1 MSSDRLRALAALERA
16 VAAEKEGRYDYAVP
30 MYTQG
35 IELLMQVVKT
45 QTRNDD
51 RRRLTSEIEEFMKRA
66 ERVKQLQEQQQA
78 AGAATSSRSRSSST
92 SATSLLS
99 SVASH
104 LMPTASSLGGSR
116 HQHLSRP
123 PDAALV
129 RTSSAL
135 SATPARASSAAA
147 SRAHSLPRSSS
158 SGGGG
163 GSSGGA
169 LSARGSGAAARKPAV
184 PRQTTST
191 GEGDKRNSELD
202 KIIMEELL
210 DRSPGV
216 VWDDIAGL
224 AEAKQTL
231 QEAVILPNLRPDLFT
246 GLRAPPRGVLLYGPP
261 GTGKTMLAKAV
272 ATESNFTFFSISAS
286 SLTSKYVGE
295 GEKLVR
301 ALFRAARARRPSV
314 VFVDEID
321 SLLSARGAGE
331 HEASR
336 RLKTEFMVQLDG
348 ACTGG
353 RGTRGGCWSWAL
365 QICRGSW
372 MRQCSGGW
380 RAGCTCRCRT
390 ARRARRSWRACCAAS
405 LPGCPRQ
412 TWLPSSPPARA
423 TRAAT

>member
-66 ERVKQLQEQQQA
+66 ERVKQLQEQRQA
-78 AGAATSSRSRSSST
+78 VGAATSSRSRSSST

-116 HQHLSRP
+116 QQHLSRQ
-123 PDAALV
+123 A
-129 RTSSAL
+129 
-135 SATPARASSAAA
+135 
-147 SRAHSLPRSSS
+147 
-158 SGGGG
+158 
-163 GSSGGA
+163 
-169 LSARGSGAAARKPAV
+169 
-184 PRQTTST
+184 
-191 GEGDKRNSELD
+191 
-202 KIIMEELL
+202 IIMEELL

-353 RGTRGGCWSWAL
+353 EGDEGGLLVMGATNLPWELDEAVLRRLARRVYVPLPDGAARAALVARLLRGQSARLSKADVAAVVAASEGYSCSDLAAVTKEAAMQPLRDL
-365 QICRGSW
+365 GSNI
-372 MRQCSGGW
+372 
-380 RAGCTCRCRT
+380 RT
-390 ARRARRSWRACCAAS
+390 ARANQVRPITLADFERALGVITPSVAPQS
-405 LPGCPRQ
+405 L
-412 TWLPSSPPARA
+412 ARFQRWEA
-423 TRAAT
+423 GER